1 MELWGALSLEPFGGM
16 EYGPG
21 PWWLFR
27 YAVSL
32 HLFAES
38 PMGFH
43 RTLPFNEP
51 PFRALQ
57 INILSKNK
65 DSAIYTNVK

>member
-1 MELWGALSLEPFGGM
+1 MELWGALSLDPFGGM

-21 PWWLFR
+21 PWELFR
-27 YAVSL
+27 CAVSR

-43 RTLPFNEP
+43 RTLTFKSASFP
-51 PFRALQ
+51 RALVS
-57 INILSKNK
+57 ILSLEPK
-65 DSAIYTNVK
+65 